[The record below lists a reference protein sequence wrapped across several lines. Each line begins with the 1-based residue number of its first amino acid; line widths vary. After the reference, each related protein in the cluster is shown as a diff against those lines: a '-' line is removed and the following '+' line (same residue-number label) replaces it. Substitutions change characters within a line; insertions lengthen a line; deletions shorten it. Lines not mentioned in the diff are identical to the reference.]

1 VDNSVNRTS
10 LIWVPSHAGIS
21 GNEAADQA
29 AKDALTEEID
39 NRETYP
45 PQDLIKWVKK
55 EEAMNRQHIWESGYN
70 EMRNRKTAEKN
81 K

>member
-10 LIWVPSHAGIS
+10 LIWVPSNAGIS

-29 AKDALTEEID
+29 AKDALTEEIE

-45 PQDLIKWVKK
+45 HQDLMKWMKKK
-55 EEAMNRQHIWESGYN
+55 EAINRQMGK
-70 EMRNRKTAEKN
+70 RR
-81 K
+81 